1 MTDLD
6 DRLIPIVA
14 DIIAD
19 VGKSVIFT
27 KFTLSEYDPTTGEA
41 TEGGPVSYTELVSP
55 PSRVKYE
62 FINGDTVQE
71 NDVEII
77 LPSEDLEFTP
87 VIDMAVT
94 IDSDDY
100 KIAKVGPIYSGELVA
115 AYKLLLRL

>member
-1 MTDLD
+1 MTELD
-6 DRLIPIVA
+6 DRLIPTVAEIVA
-14 DIIAD
+14 K
-19 VGKSVIFT
+19 VGKSVTFT

-94 IDSDDY
+94 IDSDKY
-100 KIAKVGPIYSGELVA
+100 KIVRFNPIFSGDRIA